1 MTINDILPI
10 VVPGMI
16 IQVLIQAYYIKH
28 CWENK
33 RLTQKQKALYI
44 ITIAIFNVPA
54 AAIYLFLTR
63 KRSEDNTNDLKDQD
77 IDNNI
82 KQGIFVLL
90 IIIFQVMAF
99 NMIQRNMSSSSYTVI
114 IWLLA
119 ISFVIMLVDN
129 LLVKKHYAMLFYI
142 IPVFQIILVML
153 LDYFDSSASSQFIVL
168 AVMASVINRHSLKH
182 AKIYSIFGFCLYV
195 IVSIIKPLTIYGSF
209 GSDEIIQ
216 YVYVNIA
223 VFLLVFAAFYT
234 LKKQLLV
241 NDRLQSA
248 LKELKEKS
256 LKLEEMSTIAERNRI
271 TGEIHDT
278 VGHTLTTA
286 IVSIEAGQ
294 HLLDTD
300 VNAARDRFTLAQ
312 QQIQRGLQDIRFS
325 VKTIKEG
332 PKKTFVPELHKLLD
346 EIRNNTQL
354 VITEITELKTELL
367 PLQQKVLIR
376 AIKEC
381 TTNSI
386 KHGKSTAVDIL
397 LREYNDHVYLT
408 FSDNGIGTRTI
419 EFGFGLTGMEEMV
432 NSIGGTLSVSS
443 EIGEG
448 LTVSISI
455 PTGVET
461 KGAKV

>member
-10 VVPGMI
+10 VIPGMI

-44 ITIAIFNVPA
+44 IAIAIFNLPA
-54 AAIYLFLTR
+54 AAIYLILTR
-63 KRSEDNTNDLKDQD
+63 KRVEDNQNDLDEKD

-90 IIIFQVMAF
+90 ITTFQVMAF
-99 NMIQRNMSSSSYTVI
+99 NMIQRNISSNNYIVI

-119 ISFVIMLVDN
+119 VSFVLMIVNN
-129 LLVKKHYAMLFYI
+129 LLVKKHHMIPHYT
-142 IPVFQIILVML
+142 IPVFQIILVLL
-153 LDYFDSSASSQFIVL
+153 LDCFDSSASSQFIVL

-182 AKIYSIFGFCLYV
+182 AKIYSVFGFCLYL
-195 IVSIIKPLTIYGSF
+195 IASIIKPIIFVSSLTP
-209 GSDEIIQ
+209 DEIIQ

-223 VFLLVFAAFYT
+223 IFLLVFAAFYT
-234 LKKQLLV
+234 LKKQLLI

-248 LKELKEKS
+248 LKEIKEKS

-294 HLLDTD
+294 RLLNTDTD
-300 VNAARDRFTLAQ
+300 AARERFDLAQ

-332 PKKTFVPELHKLLD
+332 PNKSFLPELHKLLD
-346 EIRNNTQL
+346 EIRSNTQL
-354 VITEITELKTELL
+354 IISEITELKTELL

-386 KHGKSTAVDIL
+386 KHGKSTNADIL
-397 LREYNDHVYLT
+397 LQEYNDHIYLT
-408 FSDNGIGTRTI
+408 FSDNGIGAEFV

-448 LTVSISI
+448 FTVNISI

-461 KGAKV
+461 KGARS